1 MGAFL
6 HTRILRWGV
15 GAFVIIGGR
24 AVLAQ
29 GAGLDSATAAV
40 IAPIVAQV
48 RAAGLPTD
56 LLTAKAREGQVQ
68 RVPLPKIEAA
78 VRAVAARIQVAN
90 DALAPKPSDEEVRA
104 AVDAIKN
111 GVPVETL
118 RAMRKEGRDGSLA
131 VPLGVLTS
139 LILRG
144 VPVEKASMQVV
155 ELLQRGAVPTN
166 FIALE
171 ERVRQVQSSSIGNGR
186 RRWAPSRDPQATA
199 LNTNQAAAADTFLAR
214 VPVVVRRL
222 RVLYGRG
229 DGERAMGP
237 ANDH

>member
-1 MGAFL
+1 MMGAFL

-171 ERVRQVQSSSIGNGR
+171 ERVRQDVLAGR
-186 RRWAPSRDPQATA
+186 RPDESLDLRLKGIMSNLPQSATA
-199 LNTNQAAAADTFLAR
+199 DGAGLQAATPKR
-214 VPVVVRRL
+214 PR
-222 RVLYGRG
+222 
-229 DGERAMGP
+229 
-237 ANDH
+237 